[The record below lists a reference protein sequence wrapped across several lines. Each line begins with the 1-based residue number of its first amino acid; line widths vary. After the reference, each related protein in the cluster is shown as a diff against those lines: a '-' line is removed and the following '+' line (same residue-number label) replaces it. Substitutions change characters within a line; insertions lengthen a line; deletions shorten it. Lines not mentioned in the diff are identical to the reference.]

1 MKLLLIDGADSDALE
16 ALERLTA
23 DGAGFEYVWAPDV
36 ATGVQRL
43 DQPDIDVVLLSL
55 ALPDA
60 WGTEAFEKVHAFAAH
75 LPIVLLAGP
84 SESEIAIRCI
94 SLGAQDS
101 ISVDEMEPKM
111 LRRVM
116 AYATERHRLISALRD
131 LSVID
136 DFTDLYT
143 LRGLT
148 ELGRHHLLT
157 AQRMAQCVLLV
168 YLETRHTESRA
179 VVETAALLRH
189 VFRASD
195 VIACVG
201 PGEFAVLAIDADLD
215 SAPSLVARVLEAAQ
229 ERALEHGSAGLA
241 FSIGYTGLEEMPGAT
256 VTELLDRARAEAS
269 EAGLRSHGR
278 SRI

>member
-1 MKLLLIDGADSDALE
+1 MKLLLIDGADSEAQE
-16 ALERLTA
+16 ALDRLTE
-23 DGAGFEYVWAPDV
+23 DGSEFDYVWAPDV

-43 DQPDIDVVLLSL
+43 DQPDIDLVLLSL
-55 ALPDA
+55 SLPDA
-60 WGTEAFEKVHAFAAH
+60 WGTEAFEKVQAFAANV
-75 LPIVLLAGP
+75 PIVLLAEP
-84 SESEIAIRCI
+84 SESEMAIRCI

-101 ISVDEMEPKM
+101 ISVDEMEPRV

-116 AYATERHRLISALRD
+116 AYATERHRLITALRD

-136 DFTDLYT
+136 DYTDLYT
-143 LRGLT
+143 LRGLV

-157 AQRMAQCVLLV
+157 AQRMGQCVLLV
-168 YLETRHTESRA
+168 YLETRHAEPTA

-195 VIACVG
+195 VVACVG
-201 PGEFAVLAIDADLD
+201 PGEFAVLAVDADMS
-215 SAPSLVARVLEAAQ
+215 SAPSLVTRILETAQ
-229 ERALEHGSAGLA
+229 ERALERGSAGLA

-256 VTELLDRARAEAS
+256 VMELLDRARAEAS
-269 EAGLRSHGR
+269 DASLRSPGP